1 MRLLLLLVIAAVVV
15 YFLVSRY
22 DRLRTTVEARR
33 VTPALPQ
40 RGYGEFQE
48 SAALASGPDAG
59 FGVLRL
65 TPSQLIFAG
74 ASGRVL
80 TIERLDIIGVTSTP
94 DLPDRTTARPV
105 LAVATADSVH
115 YFAVDH
121 PGDWEQRLTGRS
133 DG

>member
-1 MRLLLLLVIAAVVV
+1 MRVLLLLAIAAVVV

-33 VTPALPQ
+33 TTPALPP
-40 RGYGEFQE
+40 RGYGEYQE
-48 SAALASGPDAG
+48 SAALATGPDAG
-59 FGVLRL
+59 FGTLRL

-80 TIERLDIIGVTSTP
+80 TIERLDITGVTSTP

-105 LAVATADSVH
+105 LAVTTTDSVH

-121 PGDWEQRLTGRS
+121 PDQWAQRLIGRIA
-133 DG
+133 D